1 MRLEKGDITKNP
13 QRRKERLKEEQSL
26 DIRKKKQKDVKKT
39 N

>member
-1 MRLEKGDITKNP
+1 MRLEKDVIIKNL
-13 QRRKERLKEEQSL
+13 QKRKERLKEELSL